1 MSSTQD
7 QSAIADQVVKQ
18 EQGKQQE
25 ATQKP
30 TTARAR
36 SRVQGQSHREGT
48 LQRRRG
54 AMALYQSFRSAFVAV
69 RANKMRSLLTS
80 LGIIIGVAA
89 VIMMVSTSQSNAA
102 MINQR
107 LSSLNPDE
115 LVIRAGSASAT
126 GGVRQAQ
133 GTASTLTQSNA
144 DALASVQNV
153 SAVSPIVTANEQV
166 IYQSEN
172 WSTSVQGV
180 YPSYQQINSWQL
192 QEGTFFTSTDEQS
205 ANATAVIGQTVADSL
220 FTPLG
225 VDPIGKVIRINSI
238 PFTVSGVLASKG
250 ASSSFQNADDVIYIP
265 FSAAQKQLTGSSSVN
280 SIDVLVDNSSNMTN
294 AQAAVEARMEQ
305 LHNITNPANDD
316 FQIQNQATVLAT
328 AQATSQSLFALLI
341 AVAGISL
348 VVGGIGIMNIMLVS
362 VTERTRE
369 IGIRIAIGA
378 RPGDVMMQFLIESLM
393 LSALGGIVGIII
405 GVAGS
410 LIISMVMSNP
420 FALSPLAVILAF
432 GFSVAVGV
440 IFGFYPAQRASRLD
454 PIVAL
459 RSE

>member
-1 MSSTQD
+1 MSSTQNIEE
-7 QSAIADQVVKQ
+7 QADEQRSVEQ
-18 EQGKQQE
+18 ERRHQQE
-25 ATQKP
+25 MLAKASAKRKKP
-30 TTARAR
+30 
-36 SRVQGQSHREGT
+36 GK

-54 AMALYQSFRSAFVAV
+54 MMAFYQSFRSALVAV

-102 MINQR
+102 LINQR
-107 LSSLNPDE
+107 LSSLNPYE

-133 GTASTLTQSNA
+133 GTSSTLKQSDA
-144 DALASVQNV
+144 DALASVQYV
-153 SAVSPIVTANEQV
+153 SAISPVVTVNEQIV
-166 IYQSEN
+166 YQSQN

-180 YPSYQQINSWQL
+180 YPAYQQINSWKM
-192 QEGTFFTSTDEQS
+192 QEGNFFADADEQNTT
-205 ANATAVIGQTVADSL
+205 AVAVIGQTVADNL
-220 FTPLG
+220 FAPLG
-225 VDPIGKVIRINSI
+225 VDPLGKEIRINSI
-238 PFTVSGVLASKG
+238 PFTVGGVLASKG
-250 ASSSFQNADDVIYIP
+250 ASSSFQDADDVIYIP
-265 FSAAQKQLTGSSSVN
+265 FSVAQKKLTGSSSVN
-280 SIDVLVDNSSNMTN
+280 SIDVLVDDSSHMTD
-294 AQAAVEARMEQ
+294 AQSAVQVRMEQ
-305 LHNITNPANDD
+305 AHNIANPANDD
-316 FQIQNQATVLAT
+316 FLIQNQATVLAT

-410 LIISMVMSNP
+410 LIIATVMATP
-420 FALSPLAVILAF
+420 FALSPVAVLLAF

-440 IFGFYPAQRASRLD
+440 IFGFYPAQRASQLD